1 MWLNSDKV
9 AVQTPHLH
17 SNHRGINVRGKKILI
32 QQNLSPTLKRKHG
45 HSFQLSA
52 ESANA
57 RLKLWRYCK
66 TRDP

>member
-32 QQNLSPTLKRKHG
+32 QQNLSPTFK
-45 HSFQLSA
+45 A
-52 ESANA
+52 ETWTFISVIS
-57 RLKLWRYCK
+57 RVS
-66 TRDP
+66 